1 MALTTLFRG
10 RRRKV
15 QKAYVTAIA
24 KEADVILLTNIK
36 PDFKIFFLAGER
48 TALSSPFFSGYFG
61 DGSLTNYICQG
72 WP

>member
-1 MALTTLFRG
+1 
-10 RRRKV
+10 
-15 QKAYVTAIA
+15 VTAIA